1 MCLWLAQGVHATD
14 VAGDL
19 VFLAVEADAYFCL
32 VGGGQYLSLRPDG
45 GVEAS
50 PAAAAND
57 LVQAGLLDHKPSA
70 PRRRAPRA
78 ARALPRLA
86 ASPTLVLAARALG
99 ANLRASRAI
108 AGRPFGALLDLA
120 GACSDEAFAPPS
132 PSLLQHASRFDQIAP
147 WLPRDGVCLMRSL
160 QQRLYLSSLG
170 HSAAWVFGVRTWP
183 FEAHCWLQVGDMVL
197 DDTVEHVCGFS
208 PIMVV

>member
-1 MCLWLAQGVHATD
+1 MCFWLAQGVHATD

-19 VFLAVEADAYFCL
+19 VFLTVEADAYFCL

-45 GVEAS
+45 GVEVA
-50 PAAAAND
+50 PAAAAAD
-57 LVQAGLLDHKPSA
+57 LVEAGLLDRKPSA
-70 PRRRAPRA
+70 SRRRAPMP
-78 ARALPRLA
+78 ARTLPGVGA
-86 ASPTLVLAARALG
+86 PPTLGLAARALG
-99 ANLRASRAI
+99 ANLRASKAI
-108 AGRPFGALLDLA
+108 ATQSFDALLDLA
-120 GACSDEAFAPPS
+120 GACSDDAFAPPS
-132 PSLLQHASRFDQIAP
+132 SALLEHSRQFDQISP

-160 QQRLYLSSLG
+160 QQRLYLSRLG

-197 DDTVEHVCGFS
+197 DDTVEHVSGFS